1 MGAIRFVQVS
11 LLREMAAR
19 YYAAGVRFVRCVM
32 PMPFAWRGNGPG
44 AMRPPPQTGAGAKFG
59 LGCASASVRR
69 DDYREKSGMS
79 FEYPG
84 LWGTILLVLD
94 IWAIL
99 NVVQSRSDTLKK
111 AIWIVVI
118 LLLPLLGFIIWLLM
132 GPRSPRK
139 T

>member
-1 MGAIRFVQVS
+1 
-11 LLREMAAR
+11 
-19 YYAAGVRFVRCVM
+19 
-32 PMPFAWRGNGPG
+32 
-44 AMRPPPQTGAGAKFG
+44 
-59 LGCASASVRR
+59 
-69 DDYREKSGMS
+69 MS